1 MQHYIIVK
9 FKEGINKEV
18 LLDPITKIFQETLK
32 IDGVKKVN
40 IYPSCSQRENRYD
53 LMIKMEVTK
62 KGLENYDV
70 SSLHKEWK
78 EKYGS
83 YILNKTIFDCEDIS
97 LKESL

>member
-9 FKEGINKEV
+9 FNEGTNKKE
-18 LLDPITKIFQETLK
+18 LLEPITKIFRETLK
-32 IDGVKKVN
+32 IDGVKNVD
-40 IYPSCSQRENRYD
+40 IFPSCSQRENRYD

-62 KGLENYDV
+62 EGLENYDA
-70 SSLHKEWK
+70 SSLHKQWK
-78 EKYGS
+78 EEFGK